1 MKIKL
6 LFTIAIALSFI
17 QVFAQKTTYQ
27 RTNNTNNIIADA
39 NLKANV
45 SFLVPHDTT
54 TSLRGAP
61 DSAGYLKFNPKT
73 KTFQG
78 YYGSVKGWLDVTSKS
93 YVDSIANTKVKYTD
107 TAAAFNNL
115 VHING
120 NQQINGTLALHKT
133 FYYPTADFG
142 QAFTIFDNGIPLSD
156 KRVLAMGKD
165 SSGSYLRLMNDS
177 TDFNLKGFHGGN
189 IVTVHQDG
197 RIKGVDPIEDLDL
210 VTKRFLI
217 GYATTSSLS
226 NYVPISSANQPNGY
240 FKLDASGNAV
250 LRSGYMDIGPAEYF
264 GGALE
269 VGGTYPGAGAGGF
282 YNYSP
287 TGRAAYLIGGAAGH
301 HNTDIYDYTGNNLVG
316 FIAGTKNLTH
326 ADSLGLA
333 NVKYVDNAFQT
344 LTTFYTDAANTG
356 TTETDLYS
364 YTIPANTIQANGKR
378 VEAEYSVNILG
389 TGGTK
394 YLKAYFAGTALNL
407 SATSAAASSKVNVTV
422 IKTGTT
428 TARALVSITFDNSA
442 TRITETDLTGLNFTA
457 SNILKITGMADA
469 GTGGEVTAKFGKIE
483 LK

>member
-78 YYGSVKGWLDVTSKS
+78 YYGSVKGWLDITSKS
-93 YVDSIANTKVKYTD
+93 YVDSVDYTAIRKRFRNETNIKD
-107 TAAAFNNL
+107 L
-115 VHING
+115 
-120 NQQINGTLALHKT
+120 NQYTTQGVWDIYYNDDPSDWSNMPSDLGVGYGTLTVFRSEDGCLQILSGYQGSTTVTRNMYWRFAYSSAQAPGQIT
-133 FYYPTADFG
+133 FTGIQWVPIITA
-142 QAFTIFDNGIPLSD
+142 
-156 KRVLAMGKD
+156 
-165 SSGSYLRLMNDS
+165 
-177 TDFNLKGFHGGN
+177 
-189 IVTVHQDG
+189 
-197 RIKGVDPIEDLDL
+197 
-210 VTKRFLI
+210 
-217 GYATTSSLS
+217 SSLS
-226 NYVPISSANQPNGY
+226 AYVPTSSGNQPNGY

-250 LRSGYMDIGPAEYF
+250 LRSGYMDIGTSEFY

-269 VGGTYPGAGAGGF
+269 VGGTYPNNSGAGGF

-287 TGRAAYLIGGAAGH
+287 TGRALYLVGGAAGH
-301 HNTDIYDYTGNNLVG
+301 HNTDIYDYTGTNLVG

-344 LTTFYTDAANTG
+344 LTTFYTDAANSG
-356 TTETDLYS
+356 TIETDLYS

-407 SATSAAASSKVNVTV
+407 SATSAAANSKVNVTV

-428 TARALVSITFDNSA
+428 TARAIVSITFDNSA
-442 TRITETDLTGLNFTA
+442 TRVTETDLTGLDFTA